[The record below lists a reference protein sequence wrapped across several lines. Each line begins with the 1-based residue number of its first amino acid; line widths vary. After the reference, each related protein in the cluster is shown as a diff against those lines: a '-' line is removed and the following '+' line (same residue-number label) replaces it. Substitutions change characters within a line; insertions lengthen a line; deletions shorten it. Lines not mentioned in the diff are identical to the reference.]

1 MKSSS
6 GARGTDETIISA
18 PVGKDRSSWP
28 HSGYLT
34 IMRREKQDMN
44 DQAYMI
50 SLAMDAFRI
59 CIGMKPKTHPAERVL
74 AWMRVVLEAKP

>member
-1 MKSSS
+1 
-6 GARGTDETIISA
+6 
-18 PVGKDRSSWP
+18 
-28 HSGYLT
+28 
-34 IMRREKQDMN
+34 MRREKQDMN